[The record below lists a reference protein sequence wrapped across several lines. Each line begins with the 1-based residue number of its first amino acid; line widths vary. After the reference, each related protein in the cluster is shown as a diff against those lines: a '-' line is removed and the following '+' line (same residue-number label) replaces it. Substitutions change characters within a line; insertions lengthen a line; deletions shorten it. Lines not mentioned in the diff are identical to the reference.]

1 MASQVQRPG
10 GRPGLP
16 GAAGHGNRAR
26 ARREGSE
33 YSDAHDAPH
42 HADHE
47 AAHHPCDPI
56 ARPADTVGS
65 AWGTCFERTGPIA
78 GQRRGRL
85 VPGTVVVECWR
96 ASVGDAFWPRGAEA
110 EGRHALGCLGRPR
123 VGGRTATDVRRRPR
137 IQRRG
142 PRATPS

>member
-1 MASQVQRPG
+1 MASQVQRPVG
-10 GRPGLP
+10 VRACPAPLGTAT
-16 GAAGHGNRAR
+16 GAC

-47 AAHHPCDPI
+47 AADHPCDPI

-65 AWGTCFERTGPIA
+65 VWGTRFERTGPIA
-78 GQRRGRL
+78 GQSRGRR
-85 VPGTVVVECWR
+85 VPGTVVVESWR
-96 ASVGDAFWPRGAEA
+96 ASVGDALGHGEREA
-110 EGRHALGCLGRPR
+110 DGRHALGCLGRPR
-123 VGGRTATDVRRRPR
+123 VGGRTATDARRGLR

-142 PRATPS
+142 PRATSS